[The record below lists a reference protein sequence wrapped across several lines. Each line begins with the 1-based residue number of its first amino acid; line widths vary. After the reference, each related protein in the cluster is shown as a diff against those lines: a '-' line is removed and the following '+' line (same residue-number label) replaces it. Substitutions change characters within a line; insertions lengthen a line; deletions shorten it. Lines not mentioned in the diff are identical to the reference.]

1 MKQITYRM
9 LDALG
14 RTLGRQISISE
25 LARAIR
31 KLRGSAYYKNIY
43 DETKSLRK
51 QGIITINES
60 GNSCLLS
67 LNPSCSGIADV
78 MAEAEIIRKREL
90 LAGRE
95 NRMLLAADIEAE
107 FRAGH
112 AISAIAMINPEQN
125 FRLNRAEL
133 LFILQ
138 ETCDSDEREGILLK
152 ARGLEKKHG
161 TIIDCILLN
170 EQKLIEM
177 LSNGEANPLKAML
190 MDKIAISSPQ
200 AFWAVLMQA
209 MKEGRRILLQEY
221 IKPKE
226 DDLMHNMARLGY
238 REIGW
243 KPEKAMDYSIE
254 PLIAEILAK
263 GSARMNEAVPI
274 LLAKNPLDYS
284 LLIFLCRRTRLAGKL
299 LGILSAM
306 KKIKSSK
313 ELEIAIRIIYG
324 IYGEKEIKADEKSIR
339 QKMRLYSAWQ

>member
-1 MKQITYRM
+1 M

-14 RTLGRQISISE
+14 RSLGRQISISE

-43 DETKSLRK
+43 DETKSLQK

-67 LNPSCSGIADV
+67 LNPACSGIADV
-78 MAEAEIIRKREL
+78 MAETEIIRKREL

-112 AISAIAMINPEQN
+112 AISSIAMISPEHN

-138 ETCDSDEREGILLK
+138 IDSDERESILLK

-177 LSNGEANPLKAML
+177 LSNGEANPVKAML

-200 AFWAVLMQA
+200 AFWAMLMQA
-209 MKEGRRILLQEY
+209 MQEGRRILAQEY

-243 KPEKAMDYSIE
+243 KPEKAQNYSIE

-274 LLAKNPLDYS
+274 LLSKNKADYS
-284 LLIFLCRRTRLAGKL
+284 LLIFLCRRTRLTGKL

-313 ELEIAIRIIYG
+313 ELEIAIRIISG
-324 IYGEKEIKADEKSIR
+324 IYGEKAIKADEKSIR

>member
-1 MKQITYRM
+1 M

-14 RTLGRQISISE
+14 RSLGRQISISE

-43 DETKSLRK
+43 DETKSLQK
-51 QGIITINES
+51 QGIIIINES

-67 LNPSCSGIADV
+67 LNPAYSGIADV
-78 MAEAEIIRKREL
+78 MAETEIIRKREL

-112 AISAIAMINPEQN
+112 AISSISMINPEQN

-138 ETCDSDEREGILLK
+138 GDSDEREGILLK

-170 EQKLIEM
+170 GQKLIEI
-177 LSNGEANPLKAML
+177 LSNGEANPVKAML

-200 AFWAVLMQA
+200 AFWAMLMQA
-209 MKEGRRILLQEY
+209 MQEGRRILVQEY

-238 REIGW
+238 RELGW
-243 KPEKAMDYSIE
+243 KPEKAQDYSIE

-274 LLAKNPLDYS
+274 LLAKNKADYS

-313 ELEIAIRIIYG
+313 ELEKAIKTISG

-339 QKMRLYSAWQ
+339 QKMRLYNAWQ